1 MPERL
6 RSGKKVVGAKQ
17 TAQAIRAS
25 RAQIVYLARD
35 ADRKVTGTVL
45 ELAAE
50 NGIEVVDILNMEE
63 LGRACGIDVKAAVA
77 AIVNE

>member
-6 RSGKKVVGAKQ
+6 QSGKKVVGAKQ
-17 TAQAIRAS
+17 TAQAIRGG
-25 RAQIVYLARD
+25 RALTVYVALD

-50 NGIEVVDILNMEE
+50 QGIEVVEVSDMEA

-77 AIVNE
+77 AIVK